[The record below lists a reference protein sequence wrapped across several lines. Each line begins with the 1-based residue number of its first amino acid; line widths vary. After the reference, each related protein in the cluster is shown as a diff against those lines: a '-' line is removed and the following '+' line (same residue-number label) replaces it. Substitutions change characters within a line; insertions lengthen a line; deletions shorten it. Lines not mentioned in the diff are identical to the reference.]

1 MPGPYDIYEQ
11 QPSHH
16 SQFLPDL
23 SSFFSSGIGM
33 GATFAAEM
41 FVIPRMMNKEKMLRA
56 VSTGASGHAAMM
68 NDVRALTGGTSQAHF
83 GNWVRGV
90 GDKGF
95 MRRGGSTMSKALSGP
110 TIEAAFGRT
119 AARRIGIGK
128 LAAGF
133 SRFGMMYAAV
143 EIGGALGGMIGDAIL
158 NYEPKR
164 TTNRRRELETGGAF
178 VDTRFA
184 QTQRQRAIQAIHNTQ
199 LSTRAALGNE
209 AAFVHMER

>member
-23 SSFFSSGIGM
+23 SSFFMSGTGIGLT
-33 GATFAAEM
+33 AAAE
-41 FVIPRMMNKEKMLRA
+41 FFIIPRMLNKSQMLRS
-56 VSTGASGHAAMM
+56 VTTGASGHAAML
-68 NDVRALTGGTSQAHF
+68 NDVRALTGGTSAGHF

-90 GDKGF
+90 SNKGF
-95 MRRGGSTMSKALSGP
+95 MQRGGSTMGKALSGP
-110 TIEAAFGRT
+110 TIEAAFGRK
-119 AARRIGIGK
+119 AAHRIGIGR

-143 EIGGALGGMIGDAIL
+143 EMGGALGGMLGDAIL
-158 NYEPKR
+158 NYEPKK
-164 TTNRRRELETGGAF
+164 TTNSRRELETGGAF
-178 VDTRFA
+178 VDTRYA

-209 AAFVHMER
+209 ASFVHMER